1 MNILKAMGDMRDMVA
16 AAPGLIESANQLQ
29 ANAQAQ
35 GLVAQ
40 QGGFGQAGFPQA
52 GFAQAGFAQ
61 PAGGQAFVN
70 QVNAQ
75 EFGEPLP
82 GNLEPIAG
90 VTLERYATIVKGIA
104 AYGYDQSK
112 LVQVAAANGV
122 AAGDWL
128 AAQDGWS
135 ARIQADRAVGSRFNQ
150 LYTAG

>member
-1 MNILKAMGDMRDMVA
+1 MNLLKAMGDMRDMVA
-16 AAPGLIESANQLQ
+16 AAPALIESANQLQ
-29 ANAQAQ
+29 ANQQVMMAAGSQ
-35 GLVAQ
+35 GY
-40 QGGFGQAGFPQA
+40 
-52 GFAQAGFAQ
+52 
-61 PAGGQAFVN
+61 VN

-75 EFGEPLP
+75 TFGEPAP
-82 GNLEPIAG
+82 GALEPIAG

-112 LVQVAAANGV
+112 LVDVAAANGV

>member
-1 MNILKAMGDMRDMVA
+1 MNLLKAMGDMRDMVA
-16 AAPGLIESANQLQ
+16 AAPGLIESANQMQ

-35 GLVAQ
+35 GLIAQ
-40 QGGFGQAGFPQA
+40 QGGY
-52 GFAQAGFAQ
+52 AQ

-70 QVNAQ
+70 QVNADT
-75 EFGEPLP
+75 FGEPEP

-104 AYGYDQSK
+104 AYGYDQTK
-112 LVQVAAANGV
+112 LTQVAAANGV

-150 LYTAG
+150 LYTAA

>member
-1 MNILKAMGDMRDMVA
+1 MNLLKAMGDMRDMVA
-16 AAPGLIESANQLQ
+16 AAPGLIESANQMQ

-35 GLVAQ
+35 GLIAQ
-40 QGGFGQAGFPQA
+40 QGGVGPAGY
-52 GFAQAGFAQ
+52 AQPGYAQ

-70 QVNAQ
+70 QVNADT
-75 EFGEPLP
+75 FGEPEP

-104 AYGYDQSK
+104 AYGYDQTK
-112 LVQVAAANGV
+112 LTQVAAANGV

-150 LYTAG
+150 LYTAA